1 MIDKKTILLRN
12 PEILDSEIDGEK
24 VMMSPE
30 TGDYFGLKDTANR
43 IWELLEEPRG
53 VEQIVQ
59 KLTEEYEVEEDQCFR
74 DILPFLEEMLEQH
87 LLKVQPK

>member
-43 IWELLEEPRG
+43 IWELLEEPRE

-59 KLTEEYEVEEDQCFR
+59 KLTEEYEVEAEQCFR